1 MRSGESPTPAGSESA
16 SASTATS
23 SSPFLFRLRQTAAMF
38 LLRQAEAFALRSTNV
53 PPDAPLLK
61 ASRP

>member
-1 MRSGESPTPAGSESA
+1 
-16 SASTATS
+16 
-23 SSPFLFRLRQTAAMF
+23 MF